1 MNALRKRVR
10 EYLKDM
16 NRNDFNNTIYES
28 MLTPR
33 QEKIVNL
40 HIEKDMSYVEI
51 AMTMMLD
58 VNVVKKEMQKVYDKL
73 GRLYIM

>member
-1 MNALRKRVR
+1 
-10 EYLKDM
+10 M